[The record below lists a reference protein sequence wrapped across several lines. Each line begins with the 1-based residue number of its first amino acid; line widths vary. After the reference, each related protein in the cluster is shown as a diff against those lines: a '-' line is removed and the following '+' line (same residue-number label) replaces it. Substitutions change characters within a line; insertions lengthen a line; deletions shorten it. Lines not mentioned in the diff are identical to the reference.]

1 MGAFDTTPST
11 LSRNLKLAEA
21 SASHSVEA
29 VMAMTHSRSRPVTAS
44 TWRATV

>member
-1 MGAFDTTPST
+1 M
-11 LSRNLKLAEA
+11 LIYLKAIRMKYEN
-21 SASHSVEA
+21 SNREEA